1 MFTWNYEDNTP
12 PQMVIT
18 SEEVNDG
25 DNTNSGTLSLIFTAN
40 EDVTGLTE
48 SEIVVSGGGAITG
61 FTQFSSTVYKATFTP
76 SGDGSKTITV
86 SENTFVDTSA
96 GNANDESTS

>member
-1 MFTWNYEDNTP
+1 MISDN
-12 PQMVIT
+12 
-18 SEEVNDG
+18 
-25 DNTNSGTLSLIFTAN
+25 LI
-40 EDVTGLTE
+40 E
-48 SEIVVSGGGAITG
+48 SIEAHEG
-61 FTQFSSTVYKATFTP
+61 FSSTVYKATFTP